1 MSPGKISPVLMQL
14 KNRLQR
20 NTNSIMVVLLQ
31 LNEVK
36 VVEVIY
42 FEYTNYFE
50 TIRLCFLN
58 VEDYKSRVFE

>member
-1 MSPGKISPVLMQL
+1 
-14 KNRLQR
+14 
-20 NTNSIMVVLLQ
+20 MVVLLQ

>member
-1 MSPGKISPVLMQL
+1 MQL